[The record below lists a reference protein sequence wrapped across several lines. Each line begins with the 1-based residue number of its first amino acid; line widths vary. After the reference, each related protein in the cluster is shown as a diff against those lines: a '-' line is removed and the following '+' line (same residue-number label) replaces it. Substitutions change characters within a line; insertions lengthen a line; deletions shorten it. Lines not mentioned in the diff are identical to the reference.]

1 MAILRIQNNHFFTIL
16 ADCVALTK
24 ALILNQL
31 FVQNI
36 RDSLTMMS
44 ERRFYSVTL
53 FSSLLKLSSRSGSR
67 SAINVSDRS

>member
-1 MAILRIQNNHFFTIL
+1 MAILRIQNNHFLKIL
-16 ADCVALTK
+16 ADCVALTN

-31 FVQNI
+31 FIQNM

-53 FSSLLKLSSRSGSR
+53 FSSLLGAGALG
-67 SAINVSDRS
+67 